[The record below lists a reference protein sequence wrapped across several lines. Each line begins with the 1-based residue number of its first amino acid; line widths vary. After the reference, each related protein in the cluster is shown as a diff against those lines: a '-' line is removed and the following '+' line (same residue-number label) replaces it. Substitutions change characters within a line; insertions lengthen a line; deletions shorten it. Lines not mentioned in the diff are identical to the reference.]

1 MRRRKARSAVNAQKS
16 ASGKATS
23 RKIENHTIGNSKLRM
38 KNEKYLLAF
47 IYTKN
52 KFNFSSSAY
61 IVEELRRNY
70 IDEKCKNR
78 ILHEC

>member
-1 MRRRKARSAVNAQKS
+1 
-16 ASGKATS
+16 
-23 RKIENHTIGNSKLRM
+23 M
-38 KNEKYLLAF
+38 KKYLLAF
-47 IYTKN
+47 IYTKLTN
-52 KFNFSSSAY
+52 SLLAQVFD